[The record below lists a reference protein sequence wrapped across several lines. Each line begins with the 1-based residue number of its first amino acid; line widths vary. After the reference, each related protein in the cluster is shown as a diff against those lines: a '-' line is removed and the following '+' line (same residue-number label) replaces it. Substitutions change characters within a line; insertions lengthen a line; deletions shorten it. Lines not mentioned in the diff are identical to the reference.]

1 MKSRILFVTTLV
13 LFFGILAATYFLFD
27 LSSRNYELTDNLE
40 QLNQQLNEAT
50 DQLDASEIKVTS
62 LTDEV
67 SLLSAEADDLTSSIE
82 DIQSAYDVQKAESD
96 ELQST
101 YDELYSFTYCRD
113 ELLDLEMTYRS
124 NAKASEALTQW
135 VDEMWGDVIDSYW
148 RDFWS
153 ANEPGLHVVETGY
166 ANDYFIV
173 YFEQQDFF
181 DAPNGVFI
189 VSHHCWLDVE
199 SEN

>member
-1 MKSRILFVTTLV
+1 MKAKLFLITTLV
-13 LFFGILAATYFLFD
+13 LLFGVAAAIYFLID
-27 LSSRNYELTDNLE
+27 LSRQNEELSDNIE
-40 QLNQQLNEAT
+40 QITGQLNDT
-50 DQLDASEIKVTS
+50 KVQLDASEQSVES
-62 LTDEV
+62 LSDEV
-67 SLLSAEADDLTSSIE
+67 GQLSTEADNLESSLE
-82 DIQSAYDVQKAESD
+82 N
-96 ELQST
+96 LQST
-101 YDELYSFTYCRD
+101 YDELYSFTYCGD

-148 RDFWS
+148 WDFWS

-166 ANDYFIV
+166 ADDYFIV

-199 SEN
+199 LEN